1 MSRIAL
7 QRHFTICYKRWI
19 HRCVDLSQVHG
30 PATIFQNKRSR
41 PFPTVVSSSN
51 LNFHLDTH
59 WSQFRLFLSFVQFW
73 PGGRY
78 CNWAHLS
85 PRASGWHGRGS
96 HNTCGSIPTSML
108 KIFATARRYLQQSF
122 SISIICNG
130 YPDPAFATVPLN
142 IRNCQL
148 FV

>member
-51 LNFHLDTH
+51 LNFHFDTH

-108 KIFATARRYLQQSF
+108 KIFAFCNRPPIFATVLLNIYYLQQLSRP
-122 SISIICNG
+122 SICNSPSQ
-130 YPDPAFATVPLN
+130 Y
-142 IRNCQL
+142 
-148 FV
+148 